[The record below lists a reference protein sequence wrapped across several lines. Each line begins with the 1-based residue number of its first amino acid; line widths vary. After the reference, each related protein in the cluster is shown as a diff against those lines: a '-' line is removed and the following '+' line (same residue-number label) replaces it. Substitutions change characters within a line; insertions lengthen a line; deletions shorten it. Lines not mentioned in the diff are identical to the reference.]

1 MSLRPDVIRKLSL
14 SFATL
19 LLALALGEG
28 HAADGKTG
36 IIVNAV
42 PLSAETVRQ
51 LQQIYPVPIRPGRY
65 WYDAVSGAW
74 GMEGGPIAGQMLP
87 GLRLGGPLRADAS
100 RGTSGVFI
108 NGRELTHGEKS
119 YLEQSCRTP
128 VYPAR
133 YWVNG
138 YGIGGFEGAPPSF
151 NLALC
156 GHGGGASRG
165 GGSSTRTFCNPDG
178 SCSSSGLW
186 GSILTAPR

>member
-1 MSLRPDVIRKLSL
+1 MISRPELLRNASGLIAVLWL
-14 SFATL
+14 V
-19 LLALALGEG
+19 LGIGAG
-28 HAADGKTG
+28 HAADRRTG
-36 IIVNAV
+36 IIVNSV
-42 PLSAETVRQ
+42 PLTVDTVRQ

-65 WYDAVSGAW
+65 WYDAISGAW
-74 GMEGGPIAGQMLP
+74 GLEGGPIAGQMLP
-87 GLRLGGPLRADAS
+87 GLRLGGRLRSDAS

-108 NGRELTHGEKS
+108 NGRQLTLGEKS
-119 YLEQSCRTP
+119 YLERTCRTP
-128 VYPAR
+128 VYPGR

-156 GHGGGASRG
+156 GAGSGQSRG

>member
-1 MSLRPDVIRKLSL
+1 MIPRPDVLRKLAVL
-14 SFATL
+14 IAVL
-19 LLALALGEG
+19 LPGLAVSEG
-28 HAADGKTG
+28 YAAERRTG
-36 IIVNAV
+36 IIVNSV
-42 PLSAETVRQ
+42 PLTVETVRE

-87 GLRLGGPLRADAS
+87 GLRLGGRLRADAS
-100 RGTSGVFI
+100 RGTSGVYI
-108 NGRELTHGEKS
+108 NGRELTQGEKS
-119 YLEQSCRTP
+119 YLEQACRTP
-128 VYPAR
+128 VYPGR

-156 GHGGGASRG
+156 GRTGGQNRG
-165 GGSSTRTFCNPDG
+165 RGSSTRTFCNPDG